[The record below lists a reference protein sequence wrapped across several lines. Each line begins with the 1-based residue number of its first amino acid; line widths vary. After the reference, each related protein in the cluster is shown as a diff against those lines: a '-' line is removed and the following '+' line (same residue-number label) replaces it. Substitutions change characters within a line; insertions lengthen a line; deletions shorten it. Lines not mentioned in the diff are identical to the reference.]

1 MKKAYRSP
9 ELRVHGSVDEITG
22 AFGTADQAD
31 TIFNSDGTVRG
42 EGTGSQD
49 GVVVPK

>member
-22 AFGTADQAD
+22 AFGSENLQD

-42 EGTGSQD
+42 QGDGSQD